1 MKEAAMTKKATKV
14 SKKKTSS
21 LRTVLRVRRKRKE
34 EVLPVDKEEG
44 KQPKHDCYV
53 HEAKGCNSGRI
64 IGRYSGTYW
73 L

>member
-1 MKEAAMTKKATKV
+1 MKEAAMTKNATKV

-21 LRTVLRVRRKRKE
+21 LRTVLRVKGEGKS

-44 KQPKHDCYV
+44 KQPKHDGYV
-53 HEAKGCNSGRI
+53 HVAKGCISSRI
-64 IGRYSGTYW
+64 IGEYSGTYW